1 MTFEKFVCWH
11 LDMIRQVMNVEATQT
26 ANHLFLAT
34 HHPIA
39 MYRQD
44 SIKALSKSE
53 YNELQF
59 FHDFLAEKK
68 FCFCTRFR

>member
-1 MTFEKFVCWH
+1 MTFEKFVCWK

-44 SIKALSKSE
+44 SIKALSQKE
-53 YNELQF
+53 YDEAQF
-59 FHDFLAEKK
+59 LKDF
-68 FCFCTRFR
+68 